1 MRSSAQTSLKHD
13 GHGAAGRP
21 DAGLSVAGNGNARY
35 VRSLLR
41 HELERALGREAV
53 SEDAALLQAQA
64 ADWSWLSQ
72 YLKYRDL
79 PLPSADV
86 AVWPTSTKQV
96 AEVVRIADHFHVP
109 VVVRGGGSGTQGGT
123 LAPYGGIAL
132 DLGKMDRIMEIDET
146 SMTLT
151 VEAGL
156 NGWELEQK
164 LNERGLT
171 LPHYPGS
178 MHHGAT
184 VGGYVAARGSGVAST
199 KYGKAEDLVLQLT
212 AVTPPGRVVETL
224 PVPNH
229 AAGPDLLQVFVGSE
243 GTLGVITELK
253 LQLERLPER
262 REFLTFRF
270 DDVPAGIE
278 AARQIMTQR
287 WKPAVIRLYDPADAG
302 KLGKVIGRDIS
313 GAVMVI
319 CCEGH
324 SRLVEIE
331 ADAVVRICRSG
342 GGEDLG
348 PELASSWWE
357 NKYRPFASGHA
368 PAPPTIFGTTD
379 SVTTFARLP
388 RLYAAKKRAIEE
400 GFAHL
405 GARYTAHFSHWYPWG
420 GMIYDRFYVDNGPDD
435 PDEAIALHD
444 HLWDVAVATSLA
456 HGGVINE
463 HHGIGIKLGRFM
475 RDQYGEAWPLIT
487 ALKDAWDPNN
497 IMNPGKLGFGPP
509 RWSGIR

>member
-1 MRSSAQTSLKHD
+1 MDLESSVHTQDSGLGATAGSSASLGDHSKF
-13 GHGAAGRP
+13 
-21 DAGLSVAGNGNARY
+21 L
-35 VRSLLR
+35 RSLVR
-41 HELERALGREAV
+41 HELERVVGPDRV
-53 SEDAALLQAQA
+53 SDKPDVLQAKA
-64 ADWSWLSQ
+64 SDWSWLSQ
-72 YLKYRDL
+72 YLKFRGL
-79 PLPSADV
+79 PLPAADL
-86 AVWPTSTKQV
+86 AVSPASTAEV
-96 AEVVRIADHFHVP
+96 AEVVRIADHFRVP

-123 LAPYGGIAL
+123 LAPYGGLSL
-132 DLGKMDRIMEIDET
+132 DLGRMNRILNIDEQ
-146 SMTLT
+146 SL
-151 VEAGL
+151 VLHAEAGL

-184 VGGYVAARGSGVAST
+184 VGGYVAARGSGVVST
-199 KYGKAEDLVLQLT
+199 KYGKAEDLVLQVK

-229 AAGPDLLQVFVGSE
+229 AAGPDLLQLFVGSE
-243 GTLGVITELK
+243 GTLGVITELR

-262 REFLTFRF
+262 RDFLTFRF

-278 AARQIMTQR
+278 AARQIMTKR

-302 KLGKVIGRDIS
+302 KLGKVIGREIS

-319 CCEGH
+319 CCEGN
-324 SRLVEIE
+324 RQLVELE
-331 ADAVVRICRSG
+331 VDAVAAICKSA

-379 SVTTFARLP
+379 SVTTFDKLP
-388 RLYAAKKRAIEE
+388 TLYFAKKKAIEE
-400 GFAHL
+400 GFSHL

-420 GMIYDRFYVDNGPDD
+420 GMIYDRFYVDDGPED

-444 HLWDVAVATSLA
+444 RLWDAAIEVSLKY
-456 HGGVINE
+456 GGVINE
-463 HHGIGIKLGRFM
+463 HHGIGLKLGRFM

-509 RWSGIR
+509 RWSGLR